1 MLEIF
6 GRSIRLSARGATH
19 ALPSAVAALC
29 MIAVL
34 APATS
39 SAVERKES
47 PRLQELKKIENELEA
62 KKDAIEKDRVNA
74 REQREY
80 RKTLLELRNVEKLID
95 REKLRSGIPRAQVFR
110 ERAQE
115 EARERQKDAQERID
129 QRNALIKKKEQE
141 QSANRGG
148 VLINPDNQQPAR
160 SGRVIINPDN
170 QKSAAP
176 KPVIVNPDNTA
187 VNRLS
192 GSGTPINPDSQKPA
206 GSGPAATGA
215 AKAAG
220 GGAPVPPR
228 PTEAWRGMVR

>member
-1 MLEIF
+1 MLGIF
-6 GRSIRLSARGATH
+6 GRSVLLSALRATR
-19 ALPSAVAALC
+19 AAAPAVAVLC

-39 SAVERKES
+39 DAAERTES
-47 PRLQELKKIENELEA
+47 PRLQELKKTEKDLEA

-95 REKLRSGIPRAQVFR
+95 REKLRSGMPRTQVFR

-129 QRNALIKKKEQE
+129 QRNALIKKKEQD

-148 VLINPDNQQPAR
+148 VLINPDNQPAR
-160 SGRVIINPDN
+160 PGRVIINPDN

-192 GSGTPINPDSQKPA
+192 GGGTPINPDSQKPA
-206 GSGPAATGA
+206 GSGPATTGA